1 MNPPGVSGC
10 PLPQL
15 TWARG
20 ASPRTGGS
28 LRNRYTLWSA
38 RWRPFWTVREARLR
52 VWGPGGA
59 GKAGVARKGL
69 AVVAEAPAEPSYW
82 GLVRDY
88 LVAGGPGECGVGWRG
103 RARGGPGALRV
114 GALQR
119 RENQHSV
126 GYFAFQSDF
135 HLLTWPCW
143 TLSAVLWDVQVIIII
158 PRVWDCWRCW
168 WRASWLG

>member
-10 PLPQL
+10 SLPQL

-20 ASPRTGGS
+20 ASPLMGVPEEPLHLVVCPVEAFLDGPRGETEGLGS
-28 LRNRYTLWSA
+28 RRRRQGWGCPEGPGSGHRGSNRAQWLRSCPWLPSSRRP
-38 RWRPFWTVREARLR
+38 RW
-52 VWGPGGA
+52 VWG
-59 GKAGVARKGL
+59 GL
-69 AVVAEAPAEPSYW
+69 E
-82 GLVRDY
+82 
-88 LVAGGPGECGVGWRG
+88 GPRV
-103 RARGGPGALRV
+103 GGPGALPV

-135 HLLTWPCW
+135 HLLTWPHW

-158 PRVWDCWRCW
+158 PRVWEWWRCW